1 MVAFQMQNMLTLKLK
16 NGKADP
22 FLNTIPNI
30 FGGVLGANLNIN
42 TNIEKKFRYKAMIII
57 S

>member
-16 NGKADP
+16 NGKANA
-22 FLNTIPNI
+22 FSNTIPNI
-30 FGGVLGANLNIN
+30 LGFFLGAYLNIN